1 VAKIGRPRTER
12 AASARIVQ
20 IKLRLYPGEDDDL
33 MAFFDVIPERLRAVM
48 VKRSLR
54 SGIQGEENSD
64 MDGDDEMLDIL
75 DELIF

>member
-1 VAKIGRPRTER
+1 
-12 AASARIVQ
+12 
-20 IKLRLYPGEDDDL
+20 

>member
-1 VAKIGRPRTER
+1 MAKIGRPRTER

>member
-1 VAKIGRPRTER
+1 VAKIGRPKTER

-33 MAFFDVIPERLRAVM
+33 ITFFEGIPGRLRAVM

-64 MDGDDEMLDIL
+64 TDGDDEMLDVL
-75 DELIF
+75 DELMF